1 MNLFVNYYVILENMS
16 FFPIRCF
23 SCNKPIAQYE
33 QKYIIMTE
41 QQCTSKKDALDKL
54 NIKRYCCR
62 RMFLGHVNISE
73 QILMFSEKKS

>member
-1 MNLFVNYYVILENMS
+1 MP

-23 SCNKPIAQYE
+23 SCNKLIAQYE
-33 QKYIIMTE
+33 QKYYTMTE
-41 QQCTSKKDALDKL
+41 QQNVTKKDALDKL

-73 QILMFSEKKS
+73 QVLMFSEKKS